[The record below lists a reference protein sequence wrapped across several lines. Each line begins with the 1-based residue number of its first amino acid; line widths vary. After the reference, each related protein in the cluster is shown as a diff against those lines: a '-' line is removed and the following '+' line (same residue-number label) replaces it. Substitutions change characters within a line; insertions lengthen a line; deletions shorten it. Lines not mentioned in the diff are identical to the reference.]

1 ERDTGKTW
9 TPEKESQ
16 LTTECAP
23 RQGGTP
29 VSEGESSDTA
39 PASTARLFRGS
50 HDDADYS
57 AKGGSRVR

>member
-1 ERDTGKTW
+1 TGKTW

-29 VSEGESSDTA
+29 FSAGESPDA
-39 PASTARLFRGS
+39 VPASTARLFRGS